1 MTPIQ
6 LQNIVDGQCSHD
18 ERARLLQS
26 LNDDQWR
33 TLALALLEEQ
43 QWSKEI
49 ALFAQSTNQR
59 DAIDSLDKS
68 SATSSGAI
76 VEPNRHPTAVHGS
89 WQNFFVALAAGLLLC
104 VGFYGGS
111 WLRSVQ
117 DGFSTPNGEAVAVQ
131 PSNRMSGQS
140 ASGMLASGNS
150 QAPIVMASEG
160 NSMPVVDSSRTPYRM
175 VLTDS
180 TNKEAEIPIYD
191 WDDVDPDVLAA
202 RDAYEVARIN
212 QQLRRRGYE
221 VEVQPEYYT
230 GKLKDGRQIVVPVRN
245 VGIRPYG
252 L

>member
-6 LQNIVDGQCSHD
+6 LQNIVDGHCSHS

-26 LNDDQWR
+26 LSDDQWR

-49 ALFAQSTNQR
+49 ALLAQTPEQHAMKSAVAQSPE
-59 DAIDSLDKS
+59 AG
-68 SATSSGAI
+68 GAV
-76 VEPNRHPTAVHGS
+76 VEPVRHPSSVHGS
-89 WQNFFVALAAGLLLC
+89 WQSFFVALAAGVLLC

-117 DGFSTPNGEAVAVQ
+117 DGYSKASDELIAEN
-131 PSNRMSGQS
+131 S
-140 ASGMLASGNS
+140 AGNVSSQNAGGALASGKS
-150 QAPIVMASEG
+150 QAPIVMASES
-160 NSMPVVDSSRTPYRM
+160 NSMPVGNTNRTPYRM
-175 VLTDS
+175 VLTDPA
-180 TNKEAEIPIYD
+180 NKDAEIPIYD
-191 WDDVDPDVLAA
+191 WDDVDPDMLAA
-202 RDAYEVARIN
+202 REAYELARIN
-212 QQLRRRGYE
+212 QQLRRQGYE
-221 VEVQPEYYT
+221 VEVLPEYYS